1 MSVTTG
7 EPDRTARPT
16 TWEREPHDPTTWE
29 REPLDATER
38 DVATI
43 TITITTITRRR
54 SRDDDR
60 GDRVVAFNQS
70 INQSINQWVSRSV

>member
-54 SRDDDR
+54 SR
-60 GDRVVAFNQS
+60 
-70 INQSINQWVSRSV
+70 